1 MYNRIRNTVDSLQ
14 GRRAGISPSVDAF
27 LRIHGDENITQF
39 TISRTPLSSL
49 LTGAL
54 GVASPSFRRKTQDTT
69 LYHLQVLIRTSKTS
83 LNLEKNSRISIG
95 RYNVRQGSENMQV
108 SIPIGLTL
116 NTLLDRTRS
125 HMGGLFLPYSARDN
139 NCGHFVL
146 GMLRANNLANPANVL
161 FTEQATQ
168 NLFTPQLRKI
178 TNTITDVAGGVD
190 RIIQGGDVVE

>member
-14 GRRAGISPSVDAF
+14 GRRGGISPSVDAF

-49 LTGAL
+49 LTGTL

-95 RYNVRQGSENMQV
+95 RYNVRQGSENIQV
-108 SIPIGLTL
+108 SIPNGLTL
-116 NTLLDRTRS
+116 NTLLNQTRS
-125 HMGGLFLPYSARDN
+125 LMGGLFLPYSARDN
-139 NCGHFVL
+139 NCSHFVL
-146 GMLRANNLANPANVL
+146 GMLRANNLATPANVL

-178 TNTITDVAGGVD
+178 TNTITDIAGGVD
-190 RIIQGGDVVE
+190 RIIQGGDVVG

>member
-95 RYNVRQGSENMQV
+95 RYNVRQGSENIQV
-108 SIPIGLTL
+108 SIPSGLTL

-146 GMLRANNLANPANVL
+146 GMLRANNLATPANVL

-178 TNTITDVAGGVD
+178 TNSITDVAGGVD